1 MTRDDTMAIS
11 DPVQMV
17 GRTERNNLLGKVGGD
32 TGRTENEEDDEK
44 PRTLFVGNVP
54 REVHKREIE
63 EVFGDI
69 GPLKRCYIQ
78 YPRDGNG
85 NFVFINYAVS

>member
-1 MTRDDTMAIS
+1 MAIS
-11 DPVQMV
+11 SVRESS
-17 GRTERNNLLGKVGGD
+17 GAD
-32 TGRTENEEDDEK
+32 TASHRDEDEDEK

-63 EVFGDI
+63 EIFGEV

-78 YPRDGNG
+78 YPRAGNG
-85 NFVFINYAVS
+85 